1 MPSPLTPGTTLIP
14 RTKNKSNST
23 PHLPRAIAAAAPA
36 ENMLGFLIDAHEK
49 RPGVEH
55 ELIREA
61 RDRER
66 WLIFFLVCAGYAV
79 LQTAAR
85 FPDEF
90 DALTSFPASERQYYK
105 ALAWARAARRSLL
118 NSLAALLAAL
128 LLERIRRRVARRGAS
143 SARKY
148 ERRRRQQRPRLPP
161 ELWAQVLGDFLPA
174 QQVALLACCGG
185 DVGAASASEE
195 TWRVVH
201 RRDSGVV
208 AAYSLPTAHAAHTVG
223 DKPGAQSYKEAHSRL
238 AASWAAR
245 AVLGGNVE
253 GENVLVA
260 LRGAVYDLT
269 RFAPDHPGS
278 TDTLLDFAG
287 AGPVPESS
295 RRRRDAGRR
304 ASARRRGGRRTQSL
318 TRSTS
323 AQARTPRRRSRPS
336 ATRARP
342 GGSPRRSAWPGRSAA
357 RSRPWWRSCGG
368 SAPRSPRRRP
378 TSAAPAGS
386 SARGAR
392 PSSRTTRARAS
403 GCAGGPAAARGP
415 PARRRRGD
423 HGISSCSNSARRRF
437 APRRHFLHGTEAQ
450 TPQREFVFSTVDSL

>member
-1 MPSPLTPGTTLIP
+1 
-14 RTKNKSNST
+14 
-23 PHLPRAIAAAAPA
+23 
-36 ENMLGFLIDAHEK
+36 MLGFLIDAHEK

-287 AGPVPESS
+287 TDASETFEAVGHSSEARRLAATLRVAGTLGGALASVVAELRRERAALAASSSHVCGACGLVGS
-295 RRRRDAGRR
+295 RREAVLAYD
-304 ASARRRGGRRTQSL
+304 
-318 TRSTS
+318 
-323 AQARTPRRRSRPS
+323 ARTGEWLRW
-336 ATRARP
+336 
-342 GGSPRRSAWPGRSAA
+342 WP
-357 RSRPWWRSCGG
+357 CC
-368 SAPRSPRRRP
+368 
-378 TSAAPAGS
+378 
-386 SARGAR
+386 GAR
-392 PSSRTTRARAS
+392 PA
-403 GCAGGPAAARGP
+403 GP
-415 PARRRRGD
+415 PP
-423 HGISSCSNSARRRF
+423 
-437 APRRHFLHGTEAQ
+437 PRRPWHKLMF
-450 TPQREFVFSTVDSL
+450 

>member
-1 MPSPLTPGTTLIP
+1 MDSPNAGHARVPSPLTPGTTLIP

-295 RRRRDAGRR
+295 HRRRDAGRR
-304 ASARRRGGRRTQSL
+304 TSARRRGGRGR
-318 TRSTS
+318 RSHAVDVRAGTDAS
-323 AQARTPRRRSRPS
+323 ETFEAVGHSSEARRLAATLRVAGTLGGALASVVAELRRERAALAASSSHVCGACGLVGSRREAVLAYDARTGEWLRW
-336 ATRARP
+336 
-342 GGSPRRSAWPGRSAA
+342 WP
-357 RSRPWWRSCGG
+357 CC
-368 SAPRSPRRRP
+368 
-378 TSAAPAGS
+378 
-386 SARGAR
+386 GAR
-392 PSSRTTRARAS
+392 PA
-403 GCAGGPAAARGP
+403 GP
-415 PARRRRGD
+415 PP
-423 HGISSCSNSARRRF
+423 
-437 APRRHFLHGTEAQ
+437 PRRPWHKLMF
-450 TPQREFVFSTVDSL
+450 

>member
-1 MPSPLTPGTTLIP
+1 MWNPQSPTEVTDRLRRRGQPERGPRPCAFPPRTTLTP

-304 ASARRRGGRRTQSL
+304 ASARRRGGGRKVSRGRR
-318 TRSTS
+318 
-323 AQARTPRRRSRPS
+323 PRRH
-336 ATRARP
+336 
-342 GGSPRRSAWPGRSAA
+342 GRLGDV
-357 RSRPWWRSCGG
+357 RG
-368 SAPRSPRRRP
+368 RRP
-378 TSAAPAGS
+378 LE
-386 SARGAR
+386 R
-392 PSSRTTRARAS
+392 
-403 GCAGGPAAARGP
+403 GPAARRDAPRGRD
-415 PARRRRGD
+415 ARRRARVRG
-423 HGISSCSNSARRRF
+423 GGAAARARRARRVVV
-437 APRRHFLHGTEAQ
+437 PRLRRLRARRLAARGRPRVRRAHGRVAALVALLRRAARRPAAAEA
-450 TPQREFVFSTVDSL
+450 TMA

>member
-1 MPSPLTPGTTLIP
+1 MDSPNAGHARVPSPLTPGHP
-14 RTKNKSNST
+14 DPQDQKQEQQ
-23 PHLPRAIAAAAPA
+23 HAAPPPRHRGGGAA

-161 ELWAQVLGDFLPA
+161 ELWAHVLGDFLPA

-201 RRDSGVV
+201 RRDAGVV
-208 AAYSLPTAHAAHTVG
+208 AAYPLPTAHAAHTVG

-304 ASARRRGGRRTQSL
+304 ASARRRGGRGRKVS
-318 TRSTS
+318 RG
-323 AQARTPRRRSRPS
+323 RRPRRH
-336 ATRARP
+336 
-342 GGSPRRSAWPGRSAA
+342 GRLGDV
-357 RSRPWWRSCGG
+357 RG
-368 SAPRSPRRRP
+368 RRP
-378 TSAAPAGS
+378 LE
-386 SARGAR
+386 R
-392 PSSRTTRARAS
+392 
-403 GCAGGPAAARGP
+403 GPAARRDAPRGRD
-415 PARRRRGD
+415 ARRRARVRG
-423 HGISSCSNSARRRF
+423 GGAAAGARRARRVVV
-437 APRRHFLHGTEAQ
+437 PRLRRLRARRLAARGRPRVRRAHGRVAALVALLRRAARRPAAAEA
-450 TPQREFVFSTVDSL
+450 TMA

>member
-1 MPSPLTPGTTLIP
+1 
-14 RTKNKSNST
+14 
-23 PHLPRAIAAAAPA
+23 
-36 ENMLGFLIDAHEK
+36 MLGFLIDAHEK

-105 ALAWARAARRSLL
+105 ALAWARAARGSLL

-161 ELWAQVLGDFLPA
+161 ELWAHVLGDFLPA

-201 RRDSGVV
+201 RRDAGVV
-208 AAYSLPTAHAAHTVG
+208 AAYPLPTAHAAHTAG

-304 ASARRRGGRRTQSL
+304 ASARRRGGGRKVSRGRR
-318 TRSTS
+318 
-323 AQARTPRRRSRPS
+323 PRRHGRLGDARGRRPLERGP
-336 ATRARP
+336 AARRDAPRGRDARRRARVR
-342 GGSPRRSAWPGRSAA
+342 GGGAAGGARRA
-357 RSRPWWRSCGG
+357 RRVVVPC
-368 SAPRSPRRRP
+368 
-378 TSAAPAGS
+378 AAPAGS

-415 PARRRRGD
+415 PARRRRRP
-423 HGISSCSNSARRRF
+423 CMARSAGCCMPNAILLQDTSR
-437 APRRHFLHGTEAQ
+437 
-450 TPQREFVFSTVDSL
+450 

>member
-1 MPSPLTPGTTLIP
+1 M
-14 RTKNKSNST
+14 
-23 PHLPRAIAAAAPA
+23 
-36 ENMLGFLIDAHEK
+36 
-49 RPGVEH
+49 
-55 ELIREA
+55 
-61 RDRER
+61 
-66 WLIFFLVCAGYAV
+66 
-79 LQTAAR
+79 
-85 FPDEF
+85 
-90 DALTSFPASERQYYK
+90 
-105 ALAWARAARRSLL
+105 AWARAARGSLL

-161 ELWAQVLGDFLPA
+161 ELWAHVLGDFLPA

-201 RRDSGVV
+201 RRDAGVV
-208 AAYSLPTAHAAHTVG
+208 AAYPLPTAHAAHTAG

-304 ASARRRGGRRTQSL
+304 ASARRRGGGRKARAVDVRAGTDASETFEAVGHSSEARRLAATLRVAGTLGGALASVVAEL
-318 TRSTS
+318 
-323 AQARTPRRRSRPS
+323 RRE
-336 ATRARP
+336 RA
-342 GGSPRRSAWPGRSAA
+342 
-357 RSRPWWRSCGG
+357 
-368 SAPRSPRRRP
+368 RSPRRRP
-378 TSAAPAGS
+378 TCAAPAGS
-386 SARGAR
+386 SARGATCR
-392 PSSRTTRARAS
+392 PRVRRAHGRVAALVALLRRA
-403 GCAGGPAAARGP
+403 ARRPAAAEATM
-415 PARRRRGD
+415 ARAQR
-423 HGISSCSNSARRRF
+423 SNAHAERDF
-437 APRRHFLHGTEAQ
+437 ASRTL
-450 TPQREFVFSTVDSL
+450 